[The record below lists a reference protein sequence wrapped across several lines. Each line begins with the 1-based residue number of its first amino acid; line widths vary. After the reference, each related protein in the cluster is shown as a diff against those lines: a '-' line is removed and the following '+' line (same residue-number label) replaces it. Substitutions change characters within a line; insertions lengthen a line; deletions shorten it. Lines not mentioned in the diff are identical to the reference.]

1 MGGDRREGEV
11 RGLCGDDTDDGH
23 QTGGAEK
30 ERYGCSAVKVEVEG
44 GVAKDLFVVENKTEP
59 VCSSRLY
66 QSHDSLFTKFCN
78 KKSVSKS
85 VKHMN
90 ISKRQH

>member
-1 MGGDRREGEV
+1 M

-44 GVAKDLFVVENKTEP
+44 GVAKDLFVVENKTKRNLSVQAGYIRVMILYLP
-59 VCSSRLY
+59 SSATR
-66 QSHDSLFTKFCN
+66 K
-78 KKSVSKS
+78 VSRKALS
-85 VKHMN
+85 
-90 ISKRQH
+90 I